1 MRQKVIEVR
10 NIVTAFGST
19 YVHDGLSFDIFQGE
33 IFGLLGGSGAGKS
46 TLLRQMIMLNLPK
59 SGTIKILGHPLSRIS
74 MRQKESLQKQWGVLF
89 QFGALFSSLNVLQ
102 NVGIM
107 LKEYTNLPQDIIDEI
122 AMSKIKMVGLPERAI
137 YLNPS
142 ELSGGMKKRVGLARA
157 LVMEPK
163 LLFLDEPTSGLDPAS
178 ARKFDA
184 LILELKE
191 LLGLSVVMVTHDLDT
206 IQNVLDRFV
215 ILHDKKIIMDGNM
228 DDVARS
234 NHPALDAFFMRES

>member
-1 MRQKVIEVR
+1 
-10 NIVTAFGST
+10 
-19 YVHDGLSFDIFQGE
+19 
-33 IFGLLGGSGAGKS
+33 
-46 TLLRQMIMLNLPK
+46 
-59 SGTIKILGHPLSRIS
+59 
-74 MRQKESLQKQWGVLF
+74 
-89 QFGALFSSLNVLQ
+89 
-102 NVGIM
+102 
-107 LKEYTNLPQDIIDEI
+107 
-122 AMSKIKMVGLPERAI
+122 
-137 YLNPS
+137 
-142 ELSGGMKKRVGLARA
+142 
-157 LVMEPK
+157 MEPK